1 MIKISLKVWPIHGI
15 WSVREILGE
24 KEKGEFYLY
33 QCVELDN
40 LEIVSLKEQKGCN
53 LKCISKTSGNW
64 KCIFQHII
72 RKEIKEQE

>member
-1 MIKISLKVWPIHGI
+1 M
-15 WSVREILGE
+15 REILGE

-53 LKCISKTSGNW
+53 LKCISKTSGN
-64 KCIFQHII
+64 
-72 RKEIKEQE
+72 